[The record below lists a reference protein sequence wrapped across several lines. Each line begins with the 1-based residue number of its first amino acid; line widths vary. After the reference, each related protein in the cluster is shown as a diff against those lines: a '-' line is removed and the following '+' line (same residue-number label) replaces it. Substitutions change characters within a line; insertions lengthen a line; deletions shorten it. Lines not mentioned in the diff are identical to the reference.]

1 MDSFVKLLL
10 FKKYFGLGL
19 KTMKA
24 GTHPDY
30 VECKIICSSCGSEV
44 ETRATTSEMRVDLCS
59 QCHPFYTGKKRIVD
73 RAGRVD
79 KFNQRRAAA
88 NKPAKEEKTEA

>member
-1 MDSFVKLLL
+1 M
-10 FKKYFGLGL
+10 
-19 KTMKA
+19 KT
-24 GTHPDY
+24 GIHPDY

-44 ETRATTSEMRVDLCS
+44 TTHATTSEMRVDLCS

-88 NKPAKEEKTEA
+88 KKPAEEEKTEA